1 MIILAS
7 RPIATGKLRSK
18 PHVTSQIEVLGF
30 SKQQFFEYIDNY
42 PFTSDTR
49 NSDTSPSQLKAYLNE
64 HHNLL
69 HKCYLPVQVAMI
81 CFLYERE
88 KGIIPQTETKIYEHF
103 TRFIVLRKQRRNT
116 EDAHLDSLED
126 LCGDD
131 RKNFSNICH
140 LAFDLTI
147 RPTQTVHQRDTI
159 VPPSLGTG
167 YNDASSLGLLTIDRP
182 SGLGRHDNTF
192 SFLHLTFQE
201 YLAACHLAELNEKEQ
216 MEMIIQHAGETHM
229 LMVWKFY
236 SGMVKFEKKKA

>member
-18 PHVTSQIEVLGF
+18 PHVTRQIEVLGF
-30 SKQQFFEYIDNY
+30 SQQQIFEYIDNY

-88 KGIIPQTETKIYEHF
+88 KGIIPQIETKIYDHF

-116 EDAHLDSLED
+116 EDTHLDSLED
-126 LCGDD
+126 LRRGD
-131 RKNFSNICH
+131 KKSFSSICH

-147 RPTQTVHQRDTI
+147 CSTQTVHQRDII
-159 VPPSLGTG
+159 VPLSLSTG
-167 YNDASSLGLLTIDRP
+167 SNDASSHGLLTIDRP
-182 SGLGRHDNTF
+182 SGLGGHDNKF

-201 YLAACHLAELNEKEQ
+201 YLAACHLAELNEEEQ
-216 MEMIIQHAGETHM
+216 MEMIIQHAREIYIHADGLEV
-229 LMVWKFY
+229 L
-236 SGMVKFEKKKA
+236 